1 MHSGE
6 IVGGELYDLLAFF
19 LNQNH
24 LGTIVFETDSGS
36 GDIVVDGN
44 NIAMAKFGDLTGKD
58 AIIALSK
65 IGSLRFNFTR
75 LNKQHCEKPLSF
87 KYLSKINKLSPDE
100 RFLPKT
106 IVQKTERALP
116 NVSLSIQKENILNSL
131 LTPLSVAQLA
141 ISTKLSLPCLQETLS
156 SMVEEDLVFIKPKF
170 MVDALF
176 LFPKESPVDLSER
189 EKQVFNSIAHGMA
202 LGEFLAQYE
211 NQTVSIADI
220 LVSLVLKKMVVMSD
234 DNGKIMPPW
243 YVYKSLGFEKI
254 ARPVSLKLRIDNSL
268 CVRPNTLAIDE
279 FVVGMWES
287 QLFGK
292 KIDSVEIVCPNG
304 KIGFL
309 VEKGKMPRDSFF
321 IRPNDQK
328 LLGIQEGSFVDIYP
342 KY

>member
-1 MHSGE
+1 MQSGE

-19 LNQNH
+19 LNQGH
-24 LGTIVFETDSGS
+24 SGTIIFETDSGN

-44 NIAMAKFGDLTGKD
+44 IIAMAKFGDLTGKD
-58 AIIALSK
+58 AIMALSK

-75 LNKQHCEKPLSF
+75 LNRQHCEKPLPF
-87 KYLSKINKLSPDE
+87 KYLSKINKLPPDE

-106 IVQKTERALP
+106 IVQKTEKVLP
-116 NVSLSIQKENILNSL
+116 DVPLSIQKENILNSL
-131 LTPLSVAQLA
+131 FTPLSVAQLTA
-141 ISTKLSLPCLQETLS
+141 STKLTLPCLQETLS
-156 SMVEEDLVFIKPKF
+156 LMVEEGLIFIRPKF
-170 MVDALF
+170 MVDTLF
-176 LFPKESPVDLSER
+176 LFPKESPMDLSER
-189 EKQVFNSIAHGMA
+189 EKQVFNSITHGMP
-202 LGEFLAQYE
+202 LGEFLVQYE

-234 DNGKIMPPW
+234 DNGKIMPSW
-243 YVYKSLGFEKI
+243 HIYKSLGFEKV
-254 ARPVSLKLRIDNSL
+254 ARPISLKLRIDNSL

-279 FVVGMWES
+279 FVIGMWES

-304 KIGFL
+304 KVSFL